1 MTWYADAYKKTDPVS
16 DDLGLVVRP
25 IIGIGGTPL
34 PVTVVSG
41 TLQVSLSGG
50 IQISASADPTRPAT
64 SNVFAVTSSVS
75 AQVLLGANAN
85 RLGASFFNNG
95 TELFYL
101 KEGSG
106 VDVSSSFTTI
116 VWPKALYELPYP
128 PYQGPIT
135 AVWLTGSGPVLVTE
149 RTP

>member
-1 MTWYADAYKKTDPVS
+1 MSWYADAYKNSDPLP
-16 DDLGLVVRP
+16 DDLGLIVRP

-34 PVTVVSG
+34 PVNIVSG

-50 IQISASADPTRPAT
+50 LQLSASADPTRPT
-64 SNVFAVTSSVS
+64 VSTVRAVTSSLTS
-75 AQVLLGANAN
+75 EILLAANSP

-101 KEGSG
+101 KEGNGAS
-106 VDVSSSFTTI
+106 SSSFTTI

-135 AVWLTGSGPVLVTE
+135 AVWLTGSGDVMVSE

>member
-1 MTWYADAYKKTDPVS
+1 MTWYAEAYKTQNPKS

-25 IIGIGGTPL
+25 IIGIGGEPL

-50 IQISASADPTRPAT
+50 IQISASSDPTRPAT
-64 SNVFAVTSSVS
+64 STVVAVTSSVS
-75 AQVLLGANAN
+75 AEIILLANTS

-101 KEGSG
+101 KEGDG

-128 PYQGPIT
+128 PFQGPIT
-135 AVWLTGSGPVLVTE
+135 AVWLTGSGPVMVTE